1 MTHCIVNIRGTSGSG
16 KSTVARRVME
26 QLTNVGGYANHMVLD
41 EVAGRERIIGH
52 SVCPQA
58 ASTDDGLTS
67 GIGVFFMGKYATDCG
82 GCDSMSWKGAADYIC
97 EQVLW
102 RAAQGPVIMEG
113 LMLSSWGNGRLR
125 DLWERSGGKLHVL
138 QLTTPLQDCLDA
150 VNCRRAGAWT
160 RKGLEGSPPPLN
172 PANTTSKWK
181 SAQRG
186 AELMRQGGM
195 TTVEFLDREA
205 AFQRAMELVS

>member
-26 QLTNVGGYANHMVLD
+26 QLMLGGHANHQELR
-41 EVAGRERIIGH
+41 ELGGRQRIAGHQVG
-52 SVCPQA
+52 P
-58 ASTDDGLTS
+58 
-67 GIGVFFMGKYATDCG
+67 VFLLGKYATDCG
-82 GCDSMSWKGAADYIC
+82 GCDAMSWRGAADEIC
-97 EQVLW
+97 EL
-102 RAAQGPVIMEG
+102 AMDKFGHGPVIMEG

-125 DLWERSGGKLHVL
+125 DLWERTSGKLHVL

-150 VNCRRAGAWT
+150 VNNRRAGAWT
-160 RKGLEGSPPPLN
+160 RKGLDGNPPPLN
-172 PANTTSKWK
+172 PENTTSKWK

-195 TTVEFLDREA
+195 DTVEFLDREA